1 MPVQFTTSLPDV
13 AQPSLGNGVEDEIA
27 VDWTD
32 VINYGEYDVQ
42 YRETSSSTWLAGPTV
57 DDTASSATITGLEDG
72 EAYEV
77 RIRTQTEHVTGA
89 WTAPVSITTKFPG
102 AASLSVD
109 AVTTTSVDLSWA
121 DNADNEDGFEVQ
133 RAKNYDTGWGPWRT
147 LADLA
152 PNTTAYTDS
161 TPQPGREYRYRIYA
175 YTEDASAYS
184 NTVSTTTTSAGVQ
197 QRRVPATGWH
207 VEIDHP
213 NATAPLTPQVLADG
227 VEFPHKVNALPEVR
241 IPVPK
246 ADHWLR
252 SDQLEEQPMRVWYE
266 GKRLPITKLQNVR
279 ERPDRVVLEGN
290 GGDALKE
297 RVQAE
302 YVEEEAHIA
311 VRSLVDQTGLARNVD
326 DPQSTTTTDNR
337 MQSADATSEWEDRLA
352 SAPATDP
359 TMVQSGKF
367 TSDQTAWF
375 VEAEHADQQVG
386 INSELSTAGD
396 VASNETI
403 LNITRSDD
411 VQGLNPG
418 IYNTFTTEHDIPADK
433 VGIAMRVDFYGD
445 LDSNN
450 LSHQV
455 KLFVDGNEVGG
466 YPRNVET
473 TGLEWFTTAGANN
486 ISTLSAGDHEISIEV
501 TEAGTADE
509 PGFNIDCVA
518 FYDNRYTPG
527 LTENVTDGVIEGP
540 DLHPDGVE
548 RQTQDATTFLSVV
561 AGELTS
567 VWNDITNGD
576 QQVAISNDQGSNW
589 LTAANSSSVEG
600 PFASGSAQIRARFR
614 LSGFD
619 TDPNT
624 SPAGRK
630 QAHEV
635 DLYDL
640 YADLD
645 DTPLLIN
652 KTIDAQGIEALQNI
666 AEFSDSIFAL
676 TWDKSIDGLRVQW
689 TQPGQRVQ
697 DTDADLIDYETAKIN
712 SGSYDKVVI
721 KGQSKS
727 AQEES
732 VTADVGN
739 AVALDHANVV
749 EGSGRVEAT
758 DGTVYE
764 EDVDYELNR
773 LPGELVALS
782 GGAISD
788 GESLVVD
795 YQWKVSG
802 SYTAPDAPAS
812 PKTLVRDVPS
822 LPSSRGCEQAALYLY
837 RVVDEPLVEA
847 EATLDELPPTVSIV
861 ETLTIPDLPTAGEA
875 VELRD
880 INQSESSPT
889 VLLGSRSTIGDALQ
903 DIRSQLQ
910 AVSKI
915 V

>member
-1 MPVQFTTSLPDV
+1 MPVQFTTDLPDV
-13 AQPSLGNGVEDEIA
+13 AQPDLGNGVEDEIA

-32 VINYGEYDVQ
+32 VINYGEYAVQ
-42 YRETSSSTWLAGPTV
+42 YRETTSSTWLAGPTV

-77 RIRTQTEHVTGA
+77 RIRTQTEHVDGA
-89 WTAPVSITTKFPG
+89 WTTPTSITTKFPG
-102 AASLSVD
+102 ASSLSVD
-109 AVTTTSVDLSWA
+109 AVTTTSVDLSWT
-121 DNADNEDGFEVQ
+121 DNSDNEDGFEIQ
-133 RAKNYDTGWGPWRT
+133 RAKQYDTGWGPWRT
-147 LADLA
+147 LDDLA
-152 PNTTAYTDS
+152 PNTTSYTDD
-161 TPQPGREYRYRIYA
+161 TAQPEREYRYRIYA
-175 YTEDASAYS
+175 YTEDTDAYS

-213 NATAPLTPQVLADG
+213 NAAAPLTPQVLADG
-227 VEFPHKVNALPEVR
+227 VEFPHKVNALPEIR

-246 ADHWLR
+246 SDHWLR

-279 ERPDRVVLEGN
+279 ERPDRVILEGN

-302 YVEEEAHIA
+302 YVEEEVPVA

-326 DPQSTTTTDNR
+326 DPQSTVTTDNR
-337 MQSADATSEWEDRLA
+337 MQSADSTSEWQDRLA
-352 SAPATDP
+352 SVPSTDP
-359 TMVQSGKF
+359 TLVENGKL

-375 VEAEHADQQVG
+375 VEAENADTQLI
-386 INSELSTAGD
+386 INSELSTPGD
-396 VASNETI
+396 VASNETM
-403 LNITRSDD
+403 LNITEYE
-411 VQGLNPG
+411 LNNTHPEVSH
-418 IYNTFTTEHDIPADK
+418 TFTTEHAIPADQ
-433 VGIAMRVDFYGD
+433 VGVAMRVEFYGD

-450 LSHQV
+450 LSHGV
-455 KLFVDGNEVGG
+455 TLFVDGNEVGA
-466 YPRNVET
+466 YPRNVDT
-473 TGLEWFTTAGANN
+473 NGLVWHTSVGADN
-486 ISTLSAGDHEISIEV
+486 ISTLSAGDHEVTAKV
-501 TEAGTADE
+501 TEQGTADE

-527 LTENVTDGVIEGP
+527 FTENVSNGVIEGP

-561 AGELTS
+561 AGELQS
-567 VWNDITNGD
+567 AWNDTSGD
-576 QQVAISNDQGSNW
+576 QQVAISNDQASNW
-589 LTAANSSSVEG
+589 LTAANSSSV
-600 PFASGSAQIRARFR
+600 SGSFTSATAQIRARFR

-619 TDPNT
+619 TDPST

-652 KTIDAQGIEALQNI
+652 KTYDEQALEALQNI
-666 AEFSDSIFAL
+666 ATFSDSIFAL
-676 TWDKSIDGLRVQW
+676 TWDESIGGLRVQW

-697 DTDADLIDYETAKIN
+697 ETDADLIDYETAKIN
-712 SGSYDKVVI
+712 SGSYDKIVI

-727 AQEES
+727 VQEES

-739 AVALDHANVV
+739 AVALDNSPVV
-749 EGSGRVEAT
+749 EGSGRVAAT
-758 DGTVYE
+758 DGTVYVE
-764 EDVDYELNR
+764 GEDYEFNR

-788 GESLVVD
+788 GESLLVD
-795 YQWKVSG
+795 YNWKVSG
-802 SYTAPDAPAS
+802 SYTAPDAPSS

-880 INQSESSPT
+880 IQQSTGSPT
-889 VLLGSRSTIGDALQ
+889 VLLGSRSTISDALQ